1 MTALSVW
8 SLVGL
13 LCSSK
18 PHTHEIVGSI
28 NWTQGFFFFLNR
40 GHEVWRV
47 RRVREILEKLGE
59 MDVGDM
65 IEIQCREFSK
75 N

>member
-18 PHTHEIVGSI
+18 PHTREIVGSI
-28 NWTQGFFFFLNR
+28 NWTQGVFFLNR

-47 RRVREILEKLGE
+47 RRVREILEELGE
-59 MDVGDM
+59 MGVGDM
-65 IEIQCREFSK
+65 IEIQRREFSK